1 MAELD
6 DIKKQV
12 QEEVGTTATEEAV
25 FPGLNFST
33 FLLSLS
39 TSALVSLGEL
49 PDPIKN
55 ENNINLTLAQ
65 QTITIIEI
73 LKEKTMG
80 NLTPEED
87 HLIDGILYDLHIRY
101 VKTAK

>member
-1 MAELD
+1 MADLG

-12 QEEVGTTATEEAV
+12 QEEVGTTATEENL
-25 FPGLNFST
+25 FPELNFST

-39 TSALVSLGEL
+39 TSAMVALGEL

-55 ENNINLTLAQ
+55 ENAVNLILAR
-65 QTITIIEI
+65 QTISIIEI

-80 NLTPEED
+80 NLSREEEQ
-87 HLIDGILYDLHIRY
+87 LIDGILYDLHIRY
-101 VKTAK
+101 VRAAK

>member
-1 MAELD
+1 MTALD
-6 DIKKQV
+6 DIKKQG
-12 QEEVGTTATEEAV
+12 QKEVGTTATEEAQ

-33 FLLSLS
+33 YLLSLS
-39 TSALVSLGEL
+39 TSALVALGEL

-55 ENNINLTLAQ
+55 ENNINLMLAQ

-87 HLIDGILYDLHIRY
+87 RIIDGILYDLHIKY
-101 VKTAK
+101 VRTAK

>member
-1 MAELD
+1 MADLD

-12 QEEVGTTATEEAV
+12 QDEVGETATQDNL
-25 FPGLNFST
+25 FPELNFST

-39 TSALVSLGEL
+39 TSAMVSLGEL

-55 ENNINLTLAQ
+55 ENSVNLTLAR

-73 LKEKTMG
+73 LKEKTAG
-80 NLTPEED
+80 NLTAEEE

-101 VKTAK
+101 VKAAK